1 MLPAQV
7 TKNKVLWWIKLTI
20 PFYTSHKNLWRY
32 GSNMQERQPD
42 CLTCIYITLQGP
54 SPGRLDSAGYLIIE
68 TLMTE
73 QSYVNSNFELI
84 LSKIE

>member
-1 MLPAQV
+1 
-7 TKNKVLWWIKLTI
+7 
-20 PFYTSHKNLWRY
+20 
-32 GSNMQERQPD
+32 MQERQPD